1 MTALSGEAKAG
12 LAGEAKRKGRVRSGG
27 TLLGANLLEAILPF
41 LRNIALA
48 RLIAPDQFG
57 LAISLSV
64 VLGMIEVITDFGLPI
79 FAVSKTTTAS
89 DDEVMATLQSLALLR
104 AAAIGAVLVAGS
116 PVMAQLFG
124 AHDKAWV
131 YALLGLIALLRG
143 FNNLGPKEC
152 MRHYVFWREAT
163 IVSMTQTVWAVV
175 TVAVAAVQGG
185 FECMIWGMLAATCVE
200 VALTHWISPRPYRLR
215 WNAGAAKDA
224 SRFGR
229 PLLVNGM
236 AVSLAMGDRLLVGA
250 LLGPAILALYN
261 VAYGTATLP
270 RSVLAKFLNSMFV
283 PIFTNSRAQ
292 PERFARVSDLWAW
305 LLSALGCFYGLGLAL
320 LGDEVLGLV
329 FGARYHPSRLFM
341 CLAGMSVFVKFMMM
355 LPVPA
360 AYAAGRTRLV
370 SLGSIMSACAIA
382 PAGLILILTRNL
394 DLFLLSIVAAE
405 FSAAILYTRWALRAQ
420 AFRAPVAWL
429 CLGAPLAPLASLALL
444 AWSAPDLARL
454 DWALACAAGVAAA
467 GAFYAA
473 VALAF
478 RIDFRT
484 LLH

>member
-1 MTALSGEAKAG
+1 MTAISTEAEAG
-12 LAGEAKRKGRVRSGG
+12 LADGAARKGRVSAGG

-89 DDEVMATLQSLALLR
+89 DDEIMPTLQSLALLR
-104 AAAIGAVLVAGS
+104 AAAIGAVLAAAS
-116 PVMAQLFG
+116 PLVAQLFG
-124 AHDKAWV
+124 AGDKAWV
-131 YALLGLIALLRG
+131 YALLGVIALLRG

-163 IVSMTQTVWAVV
+163 VISSTQTVWAVV
-175 TVAVAAVQGG
+175 TVALAALQGG
-185 FECMIWGMLAATCVE
+185 FECMIWGMLAATVAE
-200 VALTHWISPRPYRLR
+200 VALTHGLSPRPYRLG
-215 WNAGAAKDA
+215 WNANAAQDA

-236 AVSLAMGDRLLVGA
+236 AVSLAMGDRLLVGS
-250 LLGPAILALYN
+250 LLGPAALALYN

-270 RSVLAKFLNSMFV
+270 RSVLSKFLNSMFV

-292 PERFARVSDLWAW
+292 PERLARVSDLWAW

-329 FGARYHPSRLFM
+329 FGAHYRPTRLFM

-360 AYAAGRTRLV
+360 AYASGRTRLV
-370 SLGSIMSACAIA
+370 SLGSIMSACAVA
-382 PAGLILILTRNL
+382 PAGLILILTRDL
-394 DLFLLSIVAAE
+394 DAFLLAIVAAE
-405 FSAAILYTRWALRAQ
+405 FGAAIIYARWALRAQ
-420 AFRAPVAWL
+420 AFTPRVAWL
-429 CLGAPLAPLASLALL
+429 CLGAPLAPLAALALL
-444 AWSAPDLARL
+444 AWAAPQLARL
-454 DWALACAAGVAAA
+454 DWAMACFGGVAAA
-467 GAFYAA
+467 AAFYGA
-473 VALAF
+473 VAVMF